1 MREWYLASRVSG
13 PLAAH
18 AVGFAEWLCAQGF
31 SPGAVSYRLWQF
43 DRLSGWLEQ
52 EALAPSG
59 LTEARAREFVERDRA
74 AGVVHAKSPRT
85 LRLPLVYLREVGAV
99 PAPVPRRG
107 PHELLLDGFGDYLAR
122 ERGLTVKTVS
132 EYQRVVQPFLAAR
145 DRDGV
150 VDVKALTA
158 ADVTAFLVRECSN
171 RSVAEA
177 RQLVSGLRAL
187 LRYLHVA
194 GVVATPLGWA
204 VPGVA
209 DLRGQTLPRGL
220 APADVAALL
229 ASCDRGRVVGARDYA
244 ILLVLSRLGLRA
256 AEAARMGLEDLNWR
270 AGELVVRGKGR
281 RIERLPLPV
290 DVGEALVG
298 YLQHRPKVVSRAV
311 FVRQTS
317 PRGPLSPPAVSA
329 VVRAACARAGL
340 PLAGAHRL
348 RHTAATEMLRAGG
361 SLTDVA
367 QVLRHRTS
375 QTTAVYAK
383 VDHHRLRELAK
394 PWPGTR
400 S

>member
-1 MREWYLASRVSG
+1 MRVWYRASRVSG

-18 AVGFAEWLCAQGF
+18 ADGFAERLRAQGF
-31 SPGAVSYRLWQF
+31 SATAVSYRMWQF
-43 DRLSGWLEQ
+43 DRLSGWIEREGLRV
-52 EALAPSG
+52 SD
-59 LTEARAREFVERDRA
+59 LTEQRAAEFVEFDREVGVA
-74 AGVVHAKSPRT
+74 HAGSPRT

-99 PAPVPRRG
+99 PVPVRSPG
-107 PHELLLDGFGDYLAR
+107 PVDLLLDDLGDYLAR
-122 ERGLTVKTVS
+122 ERGLSAKTVS
-132 EYQRVVQPFLAAR
+132 EYRRVVRPFLAAR

-150 VDVKALTA
+150 VEVASLTA
-158 ADVTAFLVRECSN
+158 ADVTEFLVRGCRS

-187 LRYLHVA
+187 LRYLHVTGA
-194 GVVATPLGWA
+194 LAMPLGWA

-209 DLRGQTLPRGL
+209 DLRGQPLPRGL
-220 APADVAALL
+220 EPAAVAALL

-256 AEAARMGLEDLNWR
+256 GEVAGIELEDLDWH
-270 AGELVVRGKGR
+270 AGELVVRGKGSR
-281 RIERLPLPV
+281 TERLPLAV

-298 YLQHRPKVVSRAV
+298 YLECRPRVVSRAV

-317 PRGPLSPPAVSA
+317 PRGPLTAPAVSG

-340 PLAGAHRL
+340 PLVCAHRL

-361 SLTDVA
+361 SLPDVA
-367 QVLRHRTS
+367 QVLRHRS
-375 QTTAVYAK
+375 LQTTAIYAK
-383 VDHHRLRELAK
+383 VDHRRLRELAQ
-394 PWPGTR
+394 PWPGSR